1 MLPLRRSPPDLTR
14 TALVVTAPSR
24 RGPALAAL
32 AAAAAL
38 GFGAALALPH
48 VVPAADGLDPAVRW
62 QHEAE
67 RQHMALGVAEARAQ
81 ELERQIDALNQR
93 VGECRDELTFFRQA
107 RDGKR

>member
-14 TALVVTAPSR
+14 AALVVTAPSR

-38 GFGAALALPH
+38 GFGAAL
-48 VVPAADGLDPAVRW
+48 DPAVRW

-67 RQHMALGVAEARAQ
+67 QHRLALGVAEARAQ

>member
-1 MLPLRRSPPDLTR
+1 MASLRRSTPDLTR
-14 TALVVTAPSR
+14 TPLVVSAPSR
-24 RGPALAAL
+24 RGPAVAAL
-32 AAAAAL
+32 AAAAGL

-48 VVPAADGLDPAVRW
+48 VVPAADGIDPAARW
-62 QHEAE
+62 QHQAE
-67 RQHMALGVAEARAQ
+67 QHRLALDLARARAQ